1 MTDSFAPVTP
11 PTAAPL
17 PPVVAPVKKQDRTFT
32 ILLGVA
38 LVIAVG
44 GVAFA
49 VGRVTA
55 PAAAPTT
62 ASRFAGGGFGAG
74 GTGTAGAGTGGFARG
89 GFGGVL
95 LTGTV
100 SSISG
105 NTMTLTEANGA
116 TVNVDLTG
124 TTTYHSQAAAT
135 ASRRDGREQG
145 AGPAAARGRLRRW
158 HRRGR
163 WLCRRCS
170 RWRHRRGGRWCDR
183 RRDWN
188 DRRGDRRRWHHQD
201 DHGRGRHARRSVT
214 SSIAH

>member
-135 ASRRDGREQG
+135 AADVTAGSKVQVQLQLAGGFGGGTGAAGGFAGGAAGGGTGGAAGGATGGGTGTTGGATGG
-145 AGPAAARGRLRRW
+145 AGTTRTITAA
-158 HRRGR
+158 
-163 WLCRRCS
+163 
-170 RWRHRRGGRWCDR
+170 D
-183 RRDWN
+183 
-188 DRRGDRRRWHHQD
+188 
-201 DHGRGRHARRSVT
+201 VT
-214 SSIAH
+214 LVGQ